1 VTALQ
6 PKHDAL
12 LMLTL
17 MLSAAVA
24 PAALLLLP
32 SVEKLHA

>member
-1 VTALQ
+1 VIALQ

-24 PAALLLLP
+24 PAALLLP